1 MTRHRPSPMGSRKR
15 FPAPAKAPLTTL
27 AALLVALLAALLAA
41 VPVAAQLTNA
51 STSSLGLAGNDTA
64 TVRNFGAISVNPA
77 GLALPGSEF
86 SLAIVPVRIGGGI
99 GPVTLADVKAFEG
112 KLVPAETKERWMER
126 IDAAEGQGGVAA
138 IEVSELALTGWNV
151 GFQLSSLVAA
161 DLRLPPSVV
170 EAVLFGN
177 AGRTGTATDV
187 ALADV
192 LVEGYA
198 TTTAGLSFAVPIP
211 VMEEPLGPLTA
222 GATVKYTVGHAVAV
236 GRSAGTI
243 SATTLQADFD
253 SYLIHTR
260 SLFDAETLGDDLLNG
275 GGGLGLDL
283 GLMLVLDRLTVG
295 AAVHDLFNT
304 FAWDESL
311 LTYRRVAAS
320 FEDGSFSFEE
330 AEQPFDDAPA
340 SAQDLIAELT
350 FKPTVRVGGAYLV
363 LDELTVSSDFH
374 YRFGEGMA
382 VDPSFHV
389 GAGAEYRPL
398 EFLHLRA
405 GLALVTDGF
414 QFGGGLS
421 FILGPVNLSAAVSA
435 QPGGVAAQLGLSFG
449 NR

>member
-1 MTRHRPSPMGSRKR
+1 MDTGRF
-15 FPAPAKAPLTTL
+15 FPATVKAPL
-27 AALLVALLAALLAA
+27 AGIALLLTV
-41 VPVAAQLTNA
+41 VPVSAQLTNA
-51 STSSLGLAGNDTA
+51 STGSLGLAGNDTA
-64 TVRNFGAISVNPA
+64 TVRGFGAISVNPA
-77 GLALPGSEF
+77 GLAMPGSEF

-99 GPVTLADVKAFEG
+99 GPISLADVKPFEG

-126 IDAAEGQGGVAA
+126 VDSAEGQRGIAA
-138 IEVSELALTGWNV
+138 IEVSEFALTFWNV

-161 DLRLPPSVV
+161 NVRLPPSVV

-177 AGRTGTATDV
+177 AGRTGSATDV
-187 ALADV
+187 ALADAW
-192 LVEGYA
+192 VEGYA

-211 VMEEPLGPLTA
+211 LLEEPLGPLAA
-222 GATVKYTVGHAVAV
+222 GVTVKYTVGHAVAV

-243 SATTLQADFD
+243 SAATLRADFD
-253 SYLIHTR
+253 SFLIHTR
-260 SLFDAETLGDDLLNG
+260 SLIDGASLADDLLNG

-283 GLMLVLDRLTVG
+283 GLMLVLDRLALGV
-295 AAVHDLFNT
+295 AVQDLFNT

-311 LTYRRVAAS
+311 LTYRRVVAS
-320 FEDGSFSFEE
+320 FEDGSFSFDD
-330 AEQPFDDAPA
+330 AEQPYADAPA
-340 SAQDLIAELT
+340 SAQELIAGLT
-350 FKPTVRVGGAYLV
+350 FKPAVRVGGAYEI

-382 VDPSFHV
+382 VEPNFHL

-405 GLALVTDGF
+405 GLAVVTDGF

-421 FILGPVNLSAAVSA
+421 FILGPVNLSAAVNA
-435 QPGGVAAQLGLSFG
+435 QPGGVAGQLGFSFG